1 MTGAVGLAA
10 VAAAGLLATLTAGVL
25 ASRQHPGLI
34 T

>member
-25 ASRQHPGLI
+25 ARRQHPGLI